1 MTFSRFN
8 TGRVLRRIAGT
19 GFGYRAAV
27 FGLLIIVV
35 TAQPARAQ
43 IRRPGMMR
51 GQQTALADTAITL
64 DFQDLELGY
73 VLTALAQAGGINLI
87 YHDLPDKQVTLRT
100 ATPVLRADIPQ
111 VIRALATANGL
122 AVTEDQG
129 FMRIAGN
136 VAEPDPRQFYIY
148 RLRHAR
154 AATLAATLQSLVSG
168 ISSSNNER
176 EIAQRYVALS
186 QQLREMQRAAQAEAT
201 QRGQTVSI
209 TGGVEAGFQ
218 MDVLIVP
225 EEVTNS
231 LLVRAAPADWEI
243 VEKAIEALDLRPLQ
257 VVIEVLI
264 TEVRRSDDLD
274 LGVGFSAERG
284 TAGGQGVLDLPNAP
298 AEQDDTFL
306 FQIGGFGDVDVQA
319 SLAALATTGEVR
331 ILSRPVILAQNNQEA
346 RIIVGSQ
353 QPFVQSSQLLVGDP
367 TGTPYQTV
375 QYREVGTVLNILPTI
390 NEDGYVNMSVTQEVS
405 SATEETQFGAPV
417 ISTREAETKLLA
429 MNGQTVVLGGLVD
442 RQTEKVR
449 SGIPILKDLPLIG
462 FLFRTT
468 REREGTSELFLFLTP
483 YIVASDEDAEAL
495 RRRIEEQ
502 QDTIPP
508 DLAQQNLTPPV
519 TVIPPDIPPDVPP
532 DSAPGKP
539 VRSCRAP
546 EPVGRPGGAAR

>member
-1 MTFSRFN
+1 MIHSRFRQ
-8 TGRVLRRIAGT
+8 GRVSRRIAGT
-19 GFGYRAAV
+19 VFGCRAAV
-27 FGLLIIVV
+27 LGLLVIVV

-43 IRRPGMMR
+43 VRRPGMMR

-87 YHDLPDKQVTLRT
+87 YHDLPEKQVTLRT
-100 ATPVLRADIPQ
+100 ATPVPRADIPR

-129 FMRIAGN
+129 FMHLTGD
-136 VAEPDPRQFYIY
+136 VVDPDPRQFYIY

-168 ISSSNNER
+168 LSTTNSER
-176 EIAQRYVALS
+176 EIAQRYMALS
-186 QQLREMQRAAQAEAT
+186 QQLRELQAAQAAAT

-209 TGGVEAGFQ
+209 TGGIEAGLQ

-243 VEKAIEALDLRPLQ
+243 VEQAIAALDLRPLQ

-274 LGVGFSAERG
+274 LGVGFTAERG
-284 TAGGQGVLDLPNAP
+284 TAGGEGVVDLPNQP
-298 AEQDDTFL
+298 AQQDDTFL
-306 FQIGGFGDVDVQA
+306 FQIGGFGDVDIQA

-367 TGTPYQTV
+367 TATPYQTV

-417 ISTREAETKLLA
+417 ISTREAETQLLA

-462 FLFRTT
+462 WLFRTT

-483 YIVASDEDAEAL
+483 YIVASDEDAEAF
-495 RRRIEEQ
+495 RQRIEEQ
-502 QDTIPP
+502 QETIPP
-508 DLAQQNLTPPV
+508 GLREQNLTPPV
-519 TVIPPDIPPDVPP
+519 VTHIPPDIPFEIPP
-532 DSAPGKP
+532 DSLPDEPA
-539 VRSCRAP
+539 RSCREP
-546 EPVGRPGGAAR
+546 EPVVRTGGAGR